1 MIKNKTEK
9 QRERLKYFA
18 LKKLGVP
25 YKYAVKK
32 SEIGKFFDCS
42 SLTQYLYRR
51 IGIEIPRSTILQASC
66 GRMIPAR
73 KHGLVFKP
81 KDLKVGDLLF
91 FKGERGHYT
100 KEFPQGIGHV
110 EMYLGNGKLI
120 EACGHSRENNR
131 GVRLINLKKELK
143 RQDFCLIKR
152 VLKN

>member
-1 MIKNKTEK
+1 
-9 QRERLKYFA
+9 
-18 LKKLGVP
+18 
-25 YKYAVKK
+25 
-32 SEIGKFFDCS
+32 
-42 SLTQYLYRR
+42 
-51 IGIEIPRSTILQASC
+51 
-66 GRMIPAR
+66 MIPAR